1 LLAFALAGILLVYW
15 QGVRQPRWTLRGHRR
30 LVASLVFSRDGKTL
44 VSGGWDG
51 AVGLWDVTEG
61 ALRSLSS
68 DDVPPATY
76 EGGPLPSATATEMRA
91 RVVADIGRYFT
102 DRLQARYE
110 PMILDAVDQ
119 IGASEWDAQV
129 DRRYDWGGAR
139 VDGDRATVHLT
150 ETKSILRRGG
160 QFGIGRT
167 ETHRLD
173 TTGDWTI
180 SLVRSAGAWRV
191 NEIDVNCRT
200 GCP

>member
-1 LLAFALAGILLVYW
+1 MNAKPRSTNRALLISA
-15 QGVRQPRWTLRGHRR
+15 
-30 LVASLVFSRDGKTL
+30 ASLVAA
-44 VSGGWDG
+44 GG
-51 AVGLWDVTEG
+51 VGIVLLRRVTGPVDPETAALRTATEG

-68 DDVPPATY
+68 NDVPPATY
-76 EGGPLPSATATEMRA
+76 EGGPLPSATAAEMRA

-102 DRLQARYE
+102 ARLQARYE

-139 VDGDRATVHLT
+139 VDGDRATVPLT

-191 NEIDVNCRT
+191 DEIDVHCRT

>member
-1 LLAFALAGILLVYW
+1 MNAKPRSTNRALLISA
-15 QGVRQPRWTLRGHRR
+15 
-30 LVASLVFSRDGKTL
+30 ASLVAA
-44 VSGGWDG
+44 GG
-51 AVGLWDVTEG
+51 VGIVLLTRVTGPVDPETAALRTATEG

-191 NEIDVNCRT
+191 DEIDVNCRT